1 MLKGSINDDAW
12 RSGLPAPLRQML
24 ERLADPALCQA
35 SVGRHDIDGEA
46 FFVINEY
53 ETRPAA
59 ELRAES
65 HRRYCDVQVMLS
77 GTEQVGCAKLAGGA
91 DAAYDAVR
99 DVTYYAQDLQLDWHP
114 FGTGTVFVF
123 TPDDIHLPG
132 VTLNHAAGI
141 RKVVG
146 KLPWATLAGDWPS
159 SAA

>member
-12 RSGLPAPLRQML
+12 RSGLPTPLRQML
-24 ERLADPALCQA
+24 ERLADPALRQA
-35 SVGRHDIDGEA
+35 PVGRHDLEGEA

-65 HRRYCDVQVMLS
+65 HRRYCDVQVMLV
-77 GTEQVGCAKLAGGA
+77 GTEQVGCAELADTAG
-91 DAAYDAVR
+91 AAYDAAH
-99 DVTYYAQDLQLDWHP
+99 DVTYYPQDLPLDWHA

-132 VTLNHAAGI
+132 VTLDRPAGI

-146 KLPWATLAGDWPS
+146 KLPWATLAGDWPP